1 MDKETQ
7 KKVLKARDLV
17 KAGESVADAIK
28 IAGISHH
35 SYYYKPKSR
44 SKKGEEVKEKRK
56 YTPRKSNP
64 TITEIEAPSF
74 LSSSGG
80 KTLIVITD
88 DKELIASIIGSYR

>member
-7 KKVLKARDLV
+7 KKVLKAKELV
-17 KAGESVADAIK
+17 EAGESVANAIK
-28 IAGISHH
+28 MTGITHH
-35 SYYYKPKSR
+35 TYYYRPKP
-44 SKKGEEVKEKRK
+44 KKGEEVREKRK
-56 YTPRKSNP
+56 YTPRKPKP

-74 LSSSGG
+74 LNSSGG